1 MSAGGAGRAAQGGT
15 GAEAADGADATAA
28 SGPRRRRW
36 PVVVLAVAFALLFAW
51 DVVEAVGNLVSVPLD
66 SRYANNDFYRE
77 NGLDGLVAEPPWV
90 VLVLGVL
97 LPPVAFVV
105 ALVASRR
112 RPLGVVALALATGLA
127 AVAALN
133 LTITAYVTSL

>member
-1 MSAGGAGRAAQGGT
+1 MSAGDAGRAARGGT
-15 GAEAADGADATAA
+15 GAEGAGGADATRDR
-28 SGPRRRRW
+28 GPRRRW
-36 PVVVLAVAFALLFAW
+36 PVVVLAVAFGLLFAW

-97 LPPVAFVV
+97 LPPVAFVL

>member
-15 GAEAADGADATAA
+15 GAEAAGGADATAD

-127 AVAALN
+127 TVAALN

>member
-1 MSAGGAGRAAQGGT
+1 VSAGGAGRAAPGGT
-15 GAEAADGADATAA
+15 GAEAAGGADATAG
-28 SGPRRRRW
+28 SGRRRRW

-77 NGLDGLVAEPPWV
+77 NGLDGLVAESPWV

-97 LPPVAFVV
+97 LPPVAFVL

>member
-1 MSAGGAGRAAQGGT
+1 VSAGGAGRAAPGGT
-15 GAEAADGADATAA
+15 GAEAAGGADATAG
-28 SGPRRRRW
+28 SGRRRRW

-97 LPPVAFVV
+97 LPPVAFVL

>member
-1 MSAGGAGRAAQGGT
+1 VSAGGAGRAAHDGT
-15 GAEAADGADATAA
+15 GADAAVGTDATAA
-28 SGPRRRRW
+28 SGPRRRW

-97 LPPVAFVV
+97 LPPVAFVL

-112 RPLGVVALALATGLA
+112 RSLGVVALALAAGLA
-127 AVAALN
+127 TVAALN